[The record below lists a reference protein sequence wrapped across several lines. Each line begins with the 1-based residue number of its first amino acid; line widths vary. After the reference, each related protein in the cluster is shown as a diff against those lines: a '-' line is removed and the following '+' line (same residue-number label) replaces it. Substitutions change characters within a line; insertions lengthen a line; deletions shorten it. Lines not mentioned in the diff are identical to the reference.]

1 MKTGDVK
8 SKLEDVF
15 KKFTDSKI
23 ALLDPSLLP
32 EILLKSKILLEKNT
46 IINDMVRIIEID
58 DKIIFQE
65 ITAKNELALRLF
77 NNVEEAE
84 KLLNQRFDVYEK
96 MWDGCGCKIDYYN

>member
-46 IINDMVRIIEID
+46 IINDIVRIIEID

-84 KLLNQRFDVYEK
+84 KLLNKRFDVYEK